1 MIFQCS
7 KNYGSLTHVT
17 WFKVA
22 PNMADPI
29 SIKDSDSRLNKHL
42 LNLLALSSEIWNP
55 CGRIVIFPSYPGTLH
70 INQNLPVSTFNGSWN
85 PRD

>member
-7 KNYGSLTHVT
+7 KNYRSLTHVT

-29 SIKDSDSRLNKHL
+29 SIKDSDSRLNKHFL
-42 LNLLALSSEIWNP
+42 
-55 CGRIVIFPSYPGTLH
+55 G
-70 INQNLPVSTFNGSWN
+70 STF
-85 PRD
+85 

>member
-1 MIFQCS
+1 MSFQCS

-42 LNLLALSSEIWNP
+42 L
-55 CGRIVIFPSYPGTLH
+55 
-70 INQNLPVSTFNGSWN
+70 VSTF
-85 PRD
+85 